1 MRTRRNVC
9 PWRHSAGTSV
19 SCASRNSP
27 VVFSATANKN
37 MPAIVLRSSVTRLS
51 SILNDLFCCPVCS
64 SSRKRATTSKLPRRA
79 FKNRHASTLTSS
91 TAVNATK
98 AIPTRNKA
106 LYESL
111 QDLKKKAY
119 VYVNLSRLQLAIQSL
134 ETDTPTTRVAV
145 LGLNVSNTARRLVR
159 LMLADA
165 LTPEEPWEKQLLSNS
180 ENFARGL
187 LIRYGEPPNPSLQ
200 QICQEPPIIS
210 IPALVLQRNNLEIL
224 VSSVNAPSA
233 RAGLSDG
240 NTTSDALL
248 SPTVGMPSDASGR
261 QIMINQPVHKS
272 LLVAENLH
280 ELIGVAELLASTRFS

>member
-79 FKNRHASTLTSS
+79 FKKRHASTLTSS

-119 VYVNLSRLQLAIQSL
+119 VYVNLSRLQLAIQRL
-134 ETDTPTTRVAV
+134 ETDTPTTRGVVA
-145 LGLNVSNTARRLVR
+145 GRNVPK
-159 LMLADA
+159 
-165 LTPEEPWEKQLLSNS
+165 TP
-180 ENFARGL
+180 RGL
-187 LIRYGEPPNPSLQ
+187 GRLTLPHALHRARPRGKKLRVNTGE
-200 QICQEPPIIS
+200 
-210 IPALVLQRNNLEIL
+210 
-224 VSSVNAPSA
+224 
-233 RAGLSDG
+233 
-240 NTTSDALL
+240 
-248 SPTVGMPSDASGR
+248 
-261 QIMINQPVHKS
+261 
-272 LLVAENLH
+272 
-280 ELIGVAELLASTRFS
+280 